1 MFTVAE
7 AALALDH
14 RRTWA
19 RPPGAA
25 RCGSFCGS
33 HQMRASRLC
42 HDSTGQGGG
51 TAPRGPRPVAVPR
64 PWPLATTSLS
74 CLHVCSRLDGLLVP
88 FYCLT
93 MSRRPDGPQ
102 FVYPSPVGGHLAVPI
117 TFGVVVNKTAARV
130 HTRAFRGEKERVTLT
145 PRRGEVTWQVPLR
158 PRFPLR
164 WLTLRR

>member
-1 MFTVAE
+1 MSRRYGELPCPRAPFPEPRHCLGGHVFTVAE

-33 HQMRASRLC
+33 HQMRASRLR

-51 TAPRGPRPVAVPR
+51 TAPRGPRPRPVAVPR

-88 FYCLT
+88 FYCLI
-93 MSRRPDGPQ
+93 MSRRPDGP
-102 FVYPSPVGGHLAVPI
+102 VCLSI
-117 TFGVVVNKTAARV
+117 TC
-130 HTRAFRGEKERVTLT
+130 
-145 PRRGEVTWQVPLR
+145 RRTSGCSHNIWG
-158 PRFPLR
+158 
-164 WLTLRR
+164 RRE